1 MAGPKAAPPGG
12 TIQVPATMGAI
23 DRLLDQGLGRAVDWM
38 VGLIMGG
45 LVLMVFSG
53 VLARY
58 VFNYSLAWSDELA
71 GLLFVWL
78 TLLGSVAAL
87 RRRTHMA
94 IGFFPRLFAPRG
106 QRVVG
111 MYVMAAILF
120 FLLFMVAEGIAL
132 TRATLDDKSAVLR
145 LPIGLYYL
153 SLPVAGILMLAYAL
167 RQVVALLWGGPNGWQ
182 GAPESAED

>member
-1 MAGPKAAPPGG
+1 MTGVGPQGG
-12 TIQVPATMGAI
+12 FRPALPARI
-23 DRLLDQGLGRAVDWM
+23 DQLLDDRIGPAVDWV
-38 VGLIMGG
+38 VGLLMAA

-87 RRRTHMA
+87 RRRTHMV
-94 IGFFPRLFAPRG
+94 IGFFPRLFGHRG
-106 QRVVG
+106 QRMIG
-111 MYVMAAILF
+111 MYVMTAIVF
-120 FLLFMVAEGIAL
+120 FLAFMLVEGVTL

-153 SLPVAGILMLAYAL
+153 SLPVAGGLMLLYAV
-167 RQVVALLWGGPNGWQ
+167 RQVWTIRQSPHGWQ
-182 GAPESAED
+182 AAAESSEV